1 MIKHSKV
8 RSLIASAMLGTFI
21 FSIGYVTLYS
31 PTHSVENKS
40 VNEQICS
47 QPEALEMETELVII
61 KESAPQQVVVSENKI
76 TLTSNRP
83 VIVTQV
89 EKTEGKTRKKK
100 QKKTVGYTIG
110 SVNVREEP
118 SLQSKILDTYEYRTK
133 VKYVDSDSDWV
144 MIKHGGKKAY
154 MCKRYLSGTI
164 PPEQTQKIQ
173 IASVSHK
180 TTYESS
186 GQKLT
191 RNLGTV
197 NGPSGKET
205 YYNLSMNRVVEFMKD
220 LGYDYEYWV
229 RDDGCKMYGDYIM
242 IAANT
247 KERPKGTII
256 ETSLGT
262 GMVCD
267 HCVAAEWTKG
277 QIDIAVNWK

>member
-21 FSIGYVTLYS
+21 FSIGYVILYS

-61 KESAPQQVVVSENKI
+61 EESAPQQEVVSENKI
-76 TLTSNRP
+76 TLTSSRP

-100 QKKTVGYTIG
+100 KKIVGYTTG

-118 SLQSKILDTYEYRTK
+118 SLQGKILDTYEYRTK

-144 MIKHGGKKAY
+144 MIKYESKKAY
-154 MCKRYLSGTI
+154 ICKRYLSDTI
-164 PPEQTQKIQ
+164 PPEQEQKIQ
-173 IASVSHK
+173 IASVSHR
-180 TTYESS
+180 TTYKCS

-242 IAANT
+242 VAANT
-247 KERPKGTII
+247 KERPKGTVI

-277 QIDIAVNWK
+277 QIDIAVNW